1 MWNWFRKSPPPSDE
15 ISPDGILIESDAMDL
30 MSEFGYELSD
40 WFDERCYDLARQ
52 EGPFDGQHPLVTAEV
67 VARVKL
73 LVQKIIGQSPHPPG
87 VG

>member
-1 MWNWFRKSPPPSDE
+1 MWNWFRKSPPSDE
-15 ISPDGILIESDAMDL
+15 IAPDCILIESDALDL
-30 MSEFGYELSD
+30 MDDFGDQLSE

-52 EGPFDGQHPLVTAEV
+52 EGPYDGQHPLVTAEV

-73 LVQKIIGQSPHPPG
+73 LVQKMIGTHPPG